1 MQKKI
6 LGLDICEGSISA
18 VLLKIGY
25 RESQVLFYKHLL
37 LPQTNGHDLQQVMET
52 IENLA
57 QSFPSSPDITG
68 VSFPSGMVSFRNLT
82 TPFKN
87 RQKIRQILPFELEPT
102 IPSPVENLVID
113 FFLTEHNDENHV
125 IAASLDRQIFE
136 SYLENLSVTG
146 FDPSHVS
153 PSGYATVASFLH
165 YIEPPQQVMVVH
177 LDRHTLTAYEL
188 LLGKVVLIRSFR
200 IPESGPSRI
209 ESIARNLQQ
218 TLVASEEIIGQEFLP
233 EHLWLTGTDNDFD
246 SLSFFLND
254 TIHIPCSTLDLL
266 SAANFT
272 KEFSGENQAVPGL
285 NNALGLALSTAE
297 RTGGLNFRKGQFAI
311 KSQWLEHKTAII
323 RTGVIAA
330 LTALMFFSVL
340 FLENRSLQ
348 NRLESLNKE
357 INHIFTSSFPEV
369 TRIVNPVHQM
379 QIHVTEA
386 ANKQQ
391 LPGYSQRDIHTIDI
405 LNEISRRITHD
416 ADVELTQLVVGS
428 ENVQFSGTAATFNTV
443 NEIRNQLE
451 PVPFFKRVTISSAT
465 MERFGERIQFK
476 IYIDL

>member
-1 MQKKI
+1 MQKII

-18 VLLKIGY
+18 VLLKNGY
-25 RESQVLFYKHLL
+25 RESEVLFYKHLL
-37 LPQTNGHDLQQVMET
+37 LPQTNGYELQQVMET
-52 IENLA
+52 VENLA

-68 VSFPSGMVSFRNLT
+68 VSFPSGLVSFRNLT

-102 IPSPVENLVID
+102 MPSPVENLVID

-136 SYLENLSVTG
+136 SYLENLAGIG

-153 PSGYATVASFLH
+153 PSGYATVDSLIH
-165 YIEPPQQVMVVH
+165 HIEPPQQSMVLH

-188 LLGKVVLIRSFR
+188 LLEKVVLIRSFR
-200 IPESGPSRI
+200 IPEPGPSRV
-209 ESIARNLQQ
+209 ESIVRNLQQ
-218 TLVASEEIIGQEFLP
+218 TLVASEEILGQEFFP
-233 EHLWLTGTDNDFD
+233 EHLWLTGTDSDFD
-246 SLSFFLND
+246 SLSNFLKD
-254 TIHIPCSTLDLL
+254 TIHIPNSVFDLS
-266 SAANFT
+266 SAANLASGL
-272 KEFSGENQAVPGL
+272 SGENQAVPEL
-285 NNALGLALSTAE
+285 NNALGLALTTAE
-297 RTGGLNFRKGQFAI
+297 RSGRLNFRKGRFAI
-311 KSQWLEHKTAII
+311 KSQWLEHKTSII

-330 LTALMFFSVL
+330 LTVLMFFTVL
-340 FLENRSLQ
+340 FLENRLLQ
-348 NRLESLNKE
+348 NRLEALNKE
-357 INHIFTSSFPEV
+357 IAHIFTSSFPEV

-379 QIHVTEA
+379 QIHVAEA
-386 ANKQQ
+386 ANKEQ
-391 LPGYSQRDIHTIDI
+391 LPGYNQRGIHTIDI
-405 LNEISRRITHD
+405 LNEISRKITHD

-451 PVPFFKRVTISSAT
+451 PVPFVERVTISSAT